1 MSRNIQW
8 EYHIEVIGSVFRSPK
23 PEEMEAFLNQIGEE
37 GWEVINLHHPNNSN
51 KVWVTMKRPLTIDIR
66 RRRTR
71 PDWDW

>member
-1 MSRNIQW
+1 
-8 EYHIEVIGSVFRSPK
+8 
-23 PEEMEAFLNQIGEE
+23 MEAFLNQIGEE

-66 RRRTR
+66 RHRTR

>member
-8 EYHIEVIGSVFRSPK
+8 EYHIEVIGSAFRSPK

>member
-1 MSRNIQW
+1 
-8 EYHIEVIGSVFRSPK
+8 
-23 PEEMEAFLNQIGEE
+23 MEAFLNQIGEE